1 MTLRDFYRTTYRP
14 LRLRGRSNKTSLLY
28 ANLFGQFDKWL
39 KSEGIA
45 DEGRIEHLDELLL
58 SRYLEH
64 RAETH
69 SPYTVEK
76 ERSQLLALARLAW
89 ERRVPGIDRMP
100 TCPPGVLPRRVPTSW
115 SAEQMQAL
123 WAAANRPTS
132 WPIGKVPSHEF
143 WPALLGLCWETGERI
158 GAILAVPADEY
169 RRPCVTVQPENRKG
183 GRVGRIYE
191 LSPELCDR
199 LDRLAQYGHPRLI
212 PWQGHLTALYAR
224 LKTLLRRSGMAGKR
238 LAFHQVRRTA
248 ISHIAAAGGDPVA
261 FAGHANP
268 SVTRRWY
275 LDPRVA
281 ERGPKPHQMLPRLDQ
296 SHPRAPPPPPKTL
309 KTAQAAQTHLL
320 SGQPHDPSKR
330 GGGRKG

>member
-1 MTLRDFYRTTYRP
+1 MTLRNFFKTTYRP
-14 LRLRGRSNKTSLLY
+14 LRLRGRSPKTVALY
-28 ANLFGQFDKWL
+28 DNLFRQFDQWL
-39 KSEGIA
+39 KAEGIA
-45 DEGRIEHLDELLL
+45 DEGGIEHLDELVL
-58 SRYLEH
+58 SRFLEH

-89 ERRVPGIDRMP
+89 ERRVPGIERMP
-100 TCPPGVLPRRVPTSW
+100 TCPPGVLPQKVPTAW

-123 WAAANRPTS
+123 WAQASRPTA

-143 WPALLGLCWETGERI
+143 MPALLGLCWETGERI
-158 GAILAVPADEY
+158 GALLAVPAGEY
-169 RRPCVTVQPENRKG
+169 RRPTVTVQPESRKG
-183 GRVGRIYE
+183 GRVGRVYE

-199 LDRLAQYGHPRLI
+199 LDRLAAYGHPMLI
-212 PWQGHLTALYAR
+212 PWQGHLTALYGR
-224 LKTLLRRSGMAGKR
+224 IKTLLRRAGLSGKR

-248 ISHIAAAGGDPVA
+248 ISHLAAAGGDPVA

-296 SHPRAPPPPPKTL
+296 AHQSPPPPPDSQGGATV
-309 KTAQAAQTHLL
+309 TDAPPERPAA
-320 SGQPHDPSKR
+320 
-330 GGGRKG
+330 

>member
-1 MTLRDFYRTTYRP
+1 MTLRDFFKTTYRP
-14 LRLRGRSNKTSLLY
+14 LRLRGRSPKTVALY
-28 ANLFGQFDKWL
+28 DNLFRQFDQWL
-39 KSEGIA
+39 KAEGIA
-45 DEGRIEHLDELLL
+45 DEGGIEHLDELVL
-58 SRYLEH
+58 SRFLEH

-89 ERRVPGIDRMP
+89 ERRVPGIERMP
-100 TCPPGVLPRRVPTSW
+100 TCPPGVLPQKVPTSW

-123 WAAANRPTS
+123 WREANRKTA

-143 WPALLGLCWETGERI
+143 MPALLGLCWETGERI
-158 GAILAVPADEY
+158 GALLAVPAGEY
-169 RRPCVTVQPENRKG
+169 RRPTVTVQPETRKG

-199 LDRLAQYGHPRLI
+199 LDRLAAYGHQRLI
-212 PWQGHLTALYAR
+212 PWRGHFTALYGR
-224 LKTLLRRSGMAGKR
+224 MKTLLRRAGLSGKR

-248 ISHIAAAGGDPVA
+248 ISHLAAAGGDPVA

-281 ERGPKPHQMLPRLDQ
+281 ERGPKAHQLLPRLDQ
-296 SHPRAPPPPPKTL
+296 ADQSPPPPPDSQGGADVTD
-309 KTAQAAQTHLL
+309 APPERPAA
-320 SGQPHDPSKR
+320 
-330 GGGRKG
+330 